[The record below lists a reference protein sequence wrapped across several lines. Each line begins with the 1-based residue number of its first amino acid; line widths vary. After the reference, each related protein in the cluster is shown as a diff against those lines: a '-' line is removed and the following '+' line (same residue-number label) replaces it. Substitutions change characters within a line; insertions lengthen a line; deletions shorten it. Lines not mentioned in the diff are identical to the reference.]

1 MSETGAS
8 PISLA
13 LSRKLNGRIDMGD
26 KRPLQDSK
34 SSKFRSER
42 KAVDG
47 AAAAQLAEEELHHV
61 VGGYIGETEKNR
73 S

>member
-1 MSETGAS
+1 
-8 PISLA
+8 
-13 LSRKLNGRIDMGD
+13 MGD